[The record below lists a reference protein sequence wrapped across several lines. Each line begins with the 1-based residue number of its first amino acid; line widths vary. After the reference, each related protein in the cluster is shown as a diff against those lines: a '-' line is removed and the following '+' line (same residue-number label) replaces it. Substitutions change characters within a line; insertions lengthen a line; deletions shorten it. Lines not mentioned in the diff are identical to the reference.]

1 MKITLA
7 ENFRAVFYAPYYALK
22 SLGLAAREG
31 VDLEWLPPGSPGGAI
46 DDVKRGAI
54 DLTWGGPMRVMR
66 DHDTTPADGASLLC
80 FGEVVARDPF
90 CLVGNPDPAGF
101 GLADLAHLRLGLVS
115 EVPTPWQCLQADLR
129 AAGCDIGT
137 IPLTRGLTMEG
148 QLQAL
153 KNGALDVAQL
163 FEPFVSRSIA
173 ERAGSL
179 LYTAARRGPTVYTT
193 FICSRA
199 GMAAK
204 GTAFAALDRAL
215 QNLLDWM
222 AAEGPGELARITAA
236 YFPDIPADLFR
247 ASVERYCD
255 EAVWARSTKVSRAGF
270 DRLAASLLAGGFIA
284 SPMDYDACVH
294 CFDPKT
300 MRNPGDSNE
309 TA

>member
-1 MKITLA
+1 MRITLA

-22 SLGLAAREG
+22 SLGLAEREG
-31 VDLEWLPPGSPGGAI
+31 VELEWLPPGSPGGAI

-80 FGEVVARDPF
+80 FGELVARDPF
-90 CLVGNPDPAGF
+90 CLVGTPDPARF
-101 GLADLAHLRLGLVS
+101 RLTDLAHLRLGLVS

-129 AAGCDIGT
+129 AAGCDVSAL
-137 IPLTRGLTMEG
+137 PVTRGLTMEE

-153 KNGALDVAQL
+153 KVGALDVAQL

-173 ERAGSL
+173 EQAGSL
-179 LYTAARRGPTVYTT
+179 LYTAAQRGPTVYTT
-193 FICSRA
+193 FICSRT

-215 QNLLDWM
+215 QTLLDWM
-222 AAEGPGELARITAA
+222 AAEGPGELARITAT
-236 YFPDIPADLFR
+236 YFPDIPANLFR
-247 ASVERYCD
+247 ASVERYCA
-255 EAVWARSTKVSRAGF
+255 EGVWARSTEVSRAGF

-294 CFDPKT
+294 RIAPQAI
-300 MRNPGDSNE
+300 RNPGDSNE
-309 TA
+309 TV